1 MFIHGKFSYQN
12 DCMKT
17 STVLQ
22 EVQDLMSIAE
32 DMEKVVSWPAS
43 LSCWQWIGCDY
54 VYIYILISVIF
65 VATAKNIYIQYLFTY
80 IYTYIYIYPLLH
92 MVIICVYI

>member
-80 IYTYIYIYPLLH
+80 IYIYPLLH

>member
-54 VYIYILISVIF
+54 VYIY
-65 VATAKNIYIQYLFTY
+65 
-80 IYTYIYIYPLLH
+80 
-92 MVIICVYI
+92 